1 MNDTKLDVWCT
12 GNLWCPVTT
21 TAQLIGRKW
30 HPVVVFELLKAEPL
44 GFNELK
50 DAADGISNK
59 VLSDALEDL
68 EDKGIVDRAVIDDK
82 PVRVEYS
89 LTEFGASL
97 EPVIRAMGV
106 WGMEHLHPP
115 EGMESKTVPDDLL
128 E

>member
-50 DAADGISNK
+50 AAADGISNK

>member
-1 MNDTKLDVWCT
+1 MNETKLDVWCT

-30 HPVVVFELLKAEPL
+30 HPVIVFELLKAEPL

-50 DAADGISNK
+50 RAADGVSNK
-59 VLSDALEDL
+59 VLSGALDDL
-68 EDKGIVDRAVIDDK
+68 EEKGLVDREVIDDK

-106 WGMEHLHPP
+106 WGIENLHPP
-115 EGMESKTVPDDLL
+115 DGVEMKPLPEAFS

>member
-106 WGMEHLHPP
+106 WGMKHLHPP